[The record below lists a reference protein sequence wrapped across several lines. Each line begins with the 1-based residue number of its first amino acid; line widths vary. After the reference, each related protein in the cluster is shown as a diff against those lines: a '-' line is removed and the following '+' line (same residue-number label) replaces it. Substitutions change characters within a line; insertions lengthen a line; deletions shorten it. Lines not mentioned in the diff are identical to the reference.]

1 MFVSSVVCLLT
12 HSPELL
18 LDTLHSLERMGH
30 VFLMHESSRC
40 QSLPQSPPPTTS
52 LMEEATLQ
60 ASLSSHLEEA
70 GDSNLMSIILHV
82 SSSDFFMYKFILFGN
97 VISWPAPV
105 IPQSEKSALPL
116 ICGTFL
122 LRSSETLLCYEFTT
136 PNFGS

>member
-70 GDSNLMSIILHV
+70 GDSNLMFIILHV
-82 SSSDFFMYKFILFGN
+82 FSDFFMYKFILSGN
-97 VISWPAPV
+97 IILWPAPV

-136 PNFGS
+136 PNFWS